1 VEERGLGRR
10 DLEGV
15 VVADGVVRRGVGLR
29 PRALH
34 AYVAGLSVA
43 LVAVLAATTLAA
55 GAPREL
61 FPLAVLTI
69 LFALTELTDLTFH
82 GKGGDWGLSASEALL
97 LPMVVVLPAAEV
109 VWGVTIAIAAVRL
122 YRRKAGLV
130 KGIFNVAQYGCGA
143 AAAAAVWSVGSA
155 PAATLTLRNAGVGIA
170 AVLVFTVL
178 THAFVAGVMAISGR
192 ARFTSVLD
200 GVWGPALINLAG
212 SVVLGVLF
220 AAAVVSSRWSVALF
234 PAPLLG
240 LYLGYRAVLRQRDE
254 VERLRHLHA
263 ASRALASR
271 PDFDAAV
278 VGFLRAV
285 REIVSARE
293 TRVVLKLGRDTVW
306 SGVDGEEVVA
316 DMAPLRLDA
325 LSTLVMEVETREA
338 PVVLSQEGGDDDRR
352 TLDAL
357 GAHSLVAV
365 PLLDAEGVAGCLVA
379 IDRVGAGDFGEA
391 DSLLLE
397 ALAAELLTTLDAHRL
412 HAEVTEE
419 RQRFARIF
427 HGSREG
433 IALLDERGVVKA
445 WNPAL
450 ERITGYAAADVMGRP
465 WSDRIAIR
473 REDQRRVAN
482 EELTAAIDGEEV
494 EVVTKE
500 GPGRWVSVTSG
511 PVEAGEELAWVLLV
525 RDVTGDHEAEEA
537 KSDFLS
543 TISHELRT
551 PLTSIKG
558 ALQVLERG
566 SENVSDDLAD
576 QMVTVMQRG
585 SDRLER
591 LVMNLLLVSQIETG
605 GLGHSEAGEI
615 ELGHVVEAATAK
627 VLGEH
632 RFRIVED
639 EARLVVRA
647 DDERLAQVLE
657 HVLDNAAKFGGPDGL
672 VTVTI
677 GRDHGYARVSV
688 SDEGPGISK
697 ADQDRIFDRFVRLG
711 HVLTRSTQGAGVG
724 LFIARRALSVMGGD
738 IWVESEPGRGAT
750 FHLQLPLA
758 RPVAVA
764 HSA

>member
-1 VEERGLGRR
+1 M
-10 DLEGV
+10 
-15 VVADGVVRRGVGLR
+15 ADGVVRRGVGLR
-29 PRALH
+29 SRALH

-43 LVAVLAATTLAA
+43 LAAVLVTTSAGA

-61 FPLAVLTI
+61 FPFAVLTV

-109 VWGVTIAIAAVRL
+109 VWGVTIAIGAIRL
-122 YRRKAGLV
+122 YRRKAGLL
-130 KGIFNVAQYGCGA
+130 KGVFNVAQYGCGA
-143 AAAAAVWSVGSA
+143 AAAAAVWNAGHT
-155 PAATLTLRNAGVGIA
+155 PAQMLTLRNAGVAVA
-170 AVLVFTVL
+170 AVLLFTVL
-178 THAFVAGVMAISGR
+178 THAFVAGAMAISGG
-192 ARFTSVLD
+192 ARVTSVLD

-220 AAAVVSSRWSVALF
+220 AAAVVSSHWSVALF
-234 PAPLLG
+234 PVPLLG
-240 LYLGYRAVLRQRDE
+240 LYLGYRAVLRGRDE
-254 VERLRHLHA
+254 IERLRHLHA
-263 ASRALASR
+263 ASRALASG
-271 PDFDAAV
+271 PDFDIAV
-278 VGFLRAV
+278 IGFLRAV

-306 SGVDGEEVVA
+306 SGVDDAGVVA
-316 DMAPLRLDA
+316 DMAPLQLDGLA
-325 LSTLVMEVETREA
+325 ALVMEVETREA
-338 PVVLSQEGGDDDRR
+338 PVVLLQDGGDDARR

-357 GAHSLVAV
+357 GARSLVAV

-397 ALAAELLTTLDAHRL
+397 AVATELLTTVDAHRL
-412 HAEVTEE
+412 FAEVTEE

-450 ERITGYAAADVMGRP
+450 ERMTGYAAADVMGRP
-465 WSDRIAIR
+465 WSDRLVVR

-482 EELTAAIDGEEV
+482 EELTAAIHGEEL
-494 EVVTKE
+494 EVVTKD
-500 GPGRWVSVTSG
+500 GPGRWVSITSG
-511 PVEAGEELAWVLLV
+511 PVEAGEDKASGRLGGRAESGWVLLV
-525 RDVTGDHEAEEA
+525 RDVTGEHEAEEA

-566 SENVSDDLAD
+566 SQNVSDDLAD

-585 SDRLER
+585 SERLER

-605 GLGHSEAGEI
+605 GLAHSDPGEI
-615 ELGHVVEAATAK
+615 ELSSFVGTATAK

-632 RFRIVED
+632 RFRIVE
-639 EARLVVRA
+639 EEPGLVVRA
-647 DDERLAQVLE
+647 DDERLAQALE
-657 HVLDNAAKFGGPDGL
+657 HVLDNAAKFGGPDAL
-672 VTVTI
+672 VTVTV

-738 IWVESEPGRGAT
+738 IWVESEAGRGAT
-750 FHLQLPLA
+750 FHVQIPLA